1 MGNVCAAAARVR
13 STHPSPNALR
23 LRRARDRRRQG
34 LASFRIDV
42 STDDFVDALVE
53 SHRLTEREVQ
63 ELRRPQIERELTA
76 SSESESAT

>member
-1 MGNVCAAAARVR
+1 MNGFAARSRKR
-13 STHPSPNALR
+13 STAVPSGNALR
-23 LRRARDRRRQG
+23 SRRARDRRRQG

-53 SHRLTEREVQ
+53 SHRLTEVQ
-63 ELRRPQIERELTA
+63 ELRRRQIERELTA